1 VASKRRLL
9 KIVNYQRAYAA
20 FRKRLREAREQADL
34 TQAEVAS
41 ALQRKQ
47 SFVSKCESGER
58 RVDFV
63 ELKEFARLYKVP
75 LSFFD

>member
-1 VASKRRLL
+1 VASKRRHL
-9 KIVNYQRAYAA
+9 KIFNYQRNYAA

-34 TQAEVAS
+34 TQTQAAS
-41 ALQRKQ
+41 ALKTHQ

-58 RVDFV
+58 RVDYV

-75 LSFFD
+75 LGFFD